1 MKQKS
6 MVVVDGCEVVVGW
19 VRWWVVGRRVG
30 LLLEWVVG
38 WVFLSLIAR
47 FEMFWCSCWRSVCV
61 WLTRK
66 GKKIL
71 ENPSFVLMFNLGLCS
86 YFNFNFAL
94 CWYG

>member
-47 FEMFWCSCWRSVCV
+47 FEMFWCSCWRLVFVCV
-61 WLTRK
+61 WLIRK
-66 GKKIL
+66 AKKIL
-71 ENPSFVLMFNLGLCS
+71 ENLILCS
-86 YFNFNFAL
+86 YV
-94 CWYG
+94 

>member
-61 WLTRK
+61 CVWLTRN

-71 ENPSFVLMFNLGLCS
+71 ENLSLSS
-86 YFNFNFAL
+86 YV
-94 CWYG
+94 